1 MLDIQ
6 EEISLKDF
14 TTFKIGGRA
23 KYFVK
28 ASNDNEIKETVKW
41 TKEKNLPFFILGG
54 GSNILFPD
62 SDYNGVVIKIEN
74 QGLDFRGNEVITGA
88 GIVFLKLI
96 LFCKEKSLSG
106 LEWGAGIPGT
116 IGGAIFGN
124 AGAFGGELKN
134 NIKEVLAINKET
146 LEEKRFSSKDC
157 KFSYRNS
164 IFKKTKKYIISSGI
178 FSLEKKRKEEIGR
191 IIKEHIL
198 YRKEHHPLEQ
208 PSAGSIFK
216 NVKTKDI
223 EKSLLGNF
231 LEFKEKEEVPAAY
244 IIDKAGLKGK
254 RVGGAKISEKHTNF
268 IVNDSN
274 AKAKDVISLINF
286 AKEEVKKKFDIE
298 LKEEVI
304 IIK

>member
-1 MLDIQ
+1 MLNIQ
-6 EEISLKDF
+6 EEVSLKDF
-14 TTFKIGGRA
+14 TTFKIGGRT
-23 KYFVK
+23 KYFIK
-28 ASNDNEIKETVKW
+28 ASNDNEIKGAVKW
-41 TKEKNLPFFILGG
+41 TKEKKLPFFILGG
-54 GSNILFPD
+54 GSNILFSD
-62 SDYNGVVIKIEN
+62 SDYNGVIIKIEN
-74 QGLDFRGNEVITGA
+74 RELNFKGNEVIAGA

-116 IGGAIFGN
+116 VGGAIFGN
-124 AGAFGGELKN
+124 AGAFGGEVKN
-134 NIKEVLAINKET
+134 NIKEVLAVDKET

-178 FSLEKKRKEEIGR
+178 FSLEKKEKGEIGR
-191 IIKEHIL
+191 VIREHIL
-198 YRKEHHPLEQ
+198 YRKEHHPLGQ

-216 NVKTKDI
+216 NIKTKDI
-223 EKSLLGNF
+223 ENSLLERF
-231 LEFKEKEEVPAAY
+231 FEFKEKAEVPAAY

-268 IVNDSN
+268 IVNYDN
-274 AKAKDVISLINF
+274 AKAKDIISLINF
-286 AKEEVKKKFDIE
+286 IKGEVKKKFDIE